1 MPTLTASPTLGDLL
15 KHEYDK
21 DYCRESAV
29 LAAGDALPIGTVLG
43 RVAASGQYKPA
54 TASGSDGAQI
64 ACAVLL
70 VDVAASAQPRPALIL
85 ARGPAI
91 VSSAALSFDA
101 SVDTAEE
108 RAEKLAQLSAHGI
121 VARTTV

>member
-21 DYCRESAV
+21 DYCREAV
-29 LAAGDALPIGTVLG
+29 LLAPGDALPAGTVLG
-43 RVAASGQYKPA
+43 RIASSGQYKSA
-54 TASGSDGAQI
+54 TATGSDGAQI

-70 VDVAASAQPRPALIL
+70 VEVAASAQPRPALIL

-91 VSSAALSFDA
+91 VSAAALSFDA
-101 SVDTAEE
+101 SVDAEAG

-121 VARTTV
+121 VARPTV